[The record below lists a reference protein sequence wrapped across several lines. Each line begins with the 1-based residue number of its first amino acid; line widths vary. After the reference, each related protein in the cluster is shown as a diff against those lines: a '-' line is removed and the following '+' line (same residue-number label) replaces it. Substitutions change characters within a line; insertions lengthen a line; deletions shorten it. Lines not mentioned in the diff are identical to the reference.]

1 MIAPTK
7 SPLTK
12 RQHTMGKNIFVDW
25 GTVLIF
31 VSLIVLNIGL
41 FYCIREIQY
50 KPISTPLSVQD
61 SGDNNE

>member
-31 VSLIVLNIGL
+31 ISLIVLNIGL
-41 FYCIREIQY
+41 FYCIRGIQY

-61 SGDNNE
+61 SGYNNE